1 MNSSTE
7 LKGKEHVL
15 DLKWSIANMIK
26 IPIDVDQIMQWIITS
41 PFIVYNH
48 VYNLF

>member
-7 LKGKEHVL
+7 IKGKEHVL

-26 IPIDVDQIMQWIITS
+26 IPIDVDQVMQWIITS
-41 PFIVYNH
+41 TFIVGNQI
-48 VYNLF
+48 YNLF